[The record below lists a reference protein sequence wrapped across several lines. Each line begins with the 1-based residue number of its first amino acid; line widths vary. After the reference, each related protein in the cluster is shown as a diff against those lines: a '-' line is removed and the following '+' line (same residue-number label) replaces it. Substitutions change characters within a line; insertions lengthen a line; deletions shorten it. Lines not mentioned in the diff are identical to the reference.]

1 MRKRIHAR
9 PAKRSRK
16 AAARAFW
23 EHLESRILLSAGE
36 WLVKFN
42 GVPGNTRDVQV
53 AYLEALFHDAGL
65 DSKGINVHEHVG
77 VDGVIIVTADPWV
90 DLHAITNDLQPVP
103 GFVSVEDWDDD
114 ASAAER
120 SIYVPTSPG
129 SEDEGGE
136 EEEDPFAGA
145 SDLLSPDLGN
155 GGLIYP
161 ALVQSPLGF
170 NGIND
175 TQTAQLSPPDS
186 DGAVGP
192 SSYIEAVNTALA
204 IYNKSTGLP
213 IAGGGITQFSTFFSS
228 LGGVLSFSDPI

>member
-53 AYLEALFHDAGL
+53 AYLTSLFHDAGL

-77 VDGVIIVTADPWV
+77 VDGVVIVTADPWV

-114 ASAAER
+114 PPPADR
-120 SIYVPTSPG
+120 SIYVPESPG
-129 SEDEGGE
+129 SEHEGGDAGD
-136 EEEDPFAGA
+136 DPFAGA
-145 SDLLSPDLGN
+145 TDPIDLGSAN
-155 GGLIYP
+155 GGL
-161 ALVQSPLGF
+161 VS
-170 NGIND
+170 
-175 TQTAQLSPPDS
+175 
-186 DGAVGP
+186 
-192 SSYIEAVNTALA
+192 
-204 IYNKSTGLP
+204 
-213 IAGGGITQFSTFFSS
+213 
-228 LGGVLSFSDPI
+228 